1 MNPLNTPRSLGVLAV
16 TGLLTLALFASPLV
30 CADDAVDLT
39 AVKSAI
45 ALYKQSLETLDA
57 TKASPLFTADS
68 QVFESGGVEGTYAHY
83 LEHHIGPELAEF
95 REFTY
100 RDYNLEV
107 RLDLP
112 FALVTESYIYRIVV
126 KADGRDVER
135 QGVTTSVLKKVNG
148 QWKFLQTHSS
158 SRALPRK

>member
-1 MNPLNTPRSLGVLAV
+1 MKMNPMKIMLPALF
-16 TGLLTLALFASPLV
+16 TLALAVLPVVRADEASE
-30 CADDAVDLT
+30 LT
-39 AVKSAI
+39 AVKTAV

-95 REFTY
+95 SEFTY
-100 RDYNLEV
+100 RDYRLEV

-112 FALVTESYIYRIVV
+112 FAITTESYIYRIVV
-126 KADGRDVER
+126 KADGRVVER
-135 QGVTTSVLKKVNG
+135 QGVTTSVLKKING
-148 QWKFLQTHSS
+148 QWRFLQTHSS
-158 SRALPRK
+158 SRALPKK